1 MIEDPPVLIMKP
13 FGVVIRYSVLVV
25 I

>member
-13 FGVVIRYSVLVV
+13 FGVVIRYPVLVV